1 MQKEKSMVWAQKTLR
16 DEIRCAGI
24 GLHSG
29 QKVDLKI
36 RPAPADTGIIFKRV
50 DLPGEPEVKALRN
63 NVVDNRLATTIGENG
78 VTVST
83 VEHLLATFL
92 CMGVDNAIVEVGAPE
107 VPIMDGS
114 AAPFVYLIK
123 SVGLKAQ
130 STPKK
135 ILILKKP
142 VRVKNGNS
150 WIGMKPFPEGGLKI
164 HFVIDFDHPL
174 LKKQMYTFNFSANQ
188 FEKEISRA
196 RTFGF
201 LKDVEYLRSQG
212 LALGGS
218 LDNAIVID
226 KFRVINKEGLR
237 YQNEFVRHKILDL
250 LGDLALLGHPL
261 IAKIDAYKA
270 GHALNHQ
277 ITQKLWI
284 NKKLLETVTLTPGQ
298 TVLKR
303 ETTAHL

>member
-1 MQKEKSMVWAQKTLR
+1 MVWTQKTLR

-24 GLHSG
+24 GLHLG
-29 QKVDLKI
+29 QKVNLKI

-50 DLPGEPEVKALRN
+50 DLSGRPEVKALRN

-92 CMGVDNAIVEVGAPE
+92 CMGVDNAIVEVDAPE

-135 ILILKKP
+135 ILMLKKP
-142 VRVKNGNS
+142 LRVKNGNS
-150 WIGMKPFPEGGLKI
+150 WIRMKPFPEGGLKI

-277 ITQKLWI
+277 LTQKLWI
-284 NKKLLETVTLTPGQ
+284 NNKKLLETVTLTPRQ

-303 ETTAHL
+303 ETSAHI

>member
-1 MQKEKSMVWAQKTLR
+1 MVWTQKTLR

-24 GLHSG
+24 GLHLG
-29 QKVDLKI
+29 QKVNLKI

-50 DLPGEPEVKALRN
+50 DLSGRPEVKALRN

-92 CMGVDNAIVEVGAPE
+92 CMGVDNAIVEVDAPE

-135 ILILKKP
+135 ILMLKKP
-142 VRVKNGNS
+142 LRVKNGNS
-150 WIGMKPFPEGGLKI
+150 WIRMKPFPEGGLKI

-284 NKKLLETVTLTPGQ
+284 NNKKLLETVTLTPRQ

-303 ETTAHL
+303 ETSAHI

>member
-1 MQKEKSMVWAQKTLR
+1 
-16 DEIRCAGI
+16 
-24 GLHSG
+24 
-29 QKVDLKI
+29 
-36 RPAPADTGIIFKRV
+36 
-50 DLPGEPEVKALRN
+50 
-63 NVVDNRLATTIGENG
+63 
-78 VTVST
+78 
-83 VEHLLATFL
+83 
-92 CMGVDNAIVEVGAPE
+92 MGVDNAIVEVDAPE

-135 ILILKKP
+135 ILMLKKP
-142 VRVKNGNS
+142 LRVKNGNS
-150 WIGMKPFPEGGLKI
+150 WIRMKPFPEGGLKI

-284 NKKLLETVTLTPGQ
+284 NNKKLLETVTLTPGQ

-303 ETTAHL
+303 ETSAHI

>member
-1 MQKEKSMVWAQKTLR
+1 MVWTQKTLR

-24 GLHSG
+24 GLHLG
-29 QKVDLKI
+29 QKVNLKI

-50 DLPGEPEVKALRN
+50 DLSGRPEVKALRN

-92 CMGVDNAIVEVGAPE
+92 CMGVDNAIVEVDAPE

-135 ILILKKP
+135 ILMLKKP
-142 VRVKNGNS
+142 LRVKNGNS
-150 WIGMKPFPEGGLKI
+150 WIRMKPFPEGGLRI

-277 ITQKLWI
+277 LTQKLWI
-284 NKKLLETVTLTPGQ
+284 NNKKLLETVTLTPRQ

-303 ETTAHL
+303 ETSAHI

>member
-1 MQKEKSMVWAQKTLR
+1 MVWTQKTLR

-24 GLHSG
+24 GLHLG
-29 QKVDLKI
+29 QKVNLKI

-50 DLPGEPEVKALRN
+50 DLSGRPEVKALRN

-92 CMGVDNAIVEVGAPE
+92 CMGVDNAIVEVDAPE

-135 ILILKKP
+135 ILMLKKP
-142 VRVKNGNS
+142 LRVKNGNS
-150 WIGMKPFPEGGLKI
+150 WIRMKPFPEGGLRI

-284 NKKLLETVTLTPGQ
+284 NSKKLLETVTLTPGQ

-303 ETTAHL
+303 ETSAHI

>member
-1 MQKEKSMVWAQKTLR
+1 LQKEKSMVWAQKTLR

-150 WIGMKPFPEGGLKI
+150 WIGMKPFPEGGLK
-164 HFVIDFDHPL
+164 
-174 LKKQMYTFNFSANQ
+174 KQMYTFNFSVNQ

>member
-1 MQKEKSMVWAQKTLR
+1 MVWTQKTLR

-24 GLHSG
+24 GLHLG
-29 QKVDLKI
+29 QKVNLKI

-50 DLPGEPEVKALRN
+50 DLSGRPEVKALRN

-92 CMGVDNAIVEVGAPE
+92 CMGVDNAIVEVDAPE

-135 ILILKKP
+135 ILMLKKP
-142 VRVKNGNS
+142 LRVKNGNS
-150 WIGMKPFPEGGLKI
+150 WIRMKPFPEGGLRI

-284 NKKLLETVTLTPGQ
+284 NNKKLLETVTLTPRQ

-303 ETTAHL
+303 ETSAHI